1 VYVSID
7 TDAFDPAFAPGVSHR
22 EPGGLSVR
30 DVLTVLHG
38 VSVPIV
44 GADVVELN
52 PELDP
57 SGVTASVCAK
67 LVKELAGK
75 MTSSAGS

>member
-1 VYVSID
+1 
-7 TDAFDPAFAPGVSHR
+7 
-22 EPGGLSVR
+22 
-30 DVLTVLHG
+30 

-75 MTSSAGS
+75 MTRSAGS